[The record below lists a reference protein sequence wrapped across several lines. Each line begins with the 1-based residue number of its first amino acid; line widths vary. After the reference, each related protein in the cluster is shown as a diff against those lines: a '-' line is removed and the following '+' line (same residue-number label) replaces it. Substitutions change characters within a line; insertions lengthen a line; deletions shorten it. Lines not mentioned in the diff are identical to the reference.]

1 MSGDELLPKRQQE
14 KNFWESPWHISES
27 VELAKQGMASLI
39 YLTERNVIIN
49 GARVNAFLVHDG
61 LAALPGARFFE
72 RVHGPDQAFW
82 ALFH

>member
-1 MSGDELLPKRQQE
+1 
-14 KNFWESPWHISES
+14 
-27 VELAKQGMASLI
+27 MASLI

-49 GARVNAFLVHDG
+49 DARVNALLAHDG
-61 LAALPGARFFE
+61 LPALPGATFFE